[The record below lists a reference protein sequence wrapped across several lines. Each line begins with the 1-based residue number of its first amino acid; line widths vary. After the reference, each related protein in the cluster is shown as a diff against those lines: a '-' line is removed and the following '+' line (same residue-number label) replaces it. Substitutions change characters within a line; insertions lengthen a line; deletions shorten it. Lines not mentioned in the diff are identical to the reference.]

1 MANGKTPKIKHTTT
15 GTGLDAYQVR
25 VRRQGFPALVRTFR
39 TYEEAEFFLHEME
52 HRILS
57 GQSVLNKKMAMFTI
71 AEALQA
77 YQKQVPLL
85 DDKEAGRIAQ
95 LIAEPGKIRITH
107 FDYEALQNWSA
118 ALQARA
124 LPDPK
129 NKKKDHYLYDRNA
142 KRTYSAATVR
152 KLYYT
157 LKKVLAW
164 HAKVNGYPFTEVF
177 TQVSPPSTDIARTR
191 RLEPGEWERLLA
203 AAAATRAHPHEIQL
217 AMGFAVETAARMG
230 EMLKA
235 EWHEINLAKRTWHIP
250 KEKCKTKRARDVPLT
265 TVAGKV
271 LTEMQKFKAA
281 APETRVFHMWPVN
294 ESTLSHRFKVVTKNA
309 EVVDFRWHD
318 FRHEATCRLFERTQL
333 RDVEIALITG
343 HTDLRTLKRYANL
356 RAADLAAMLW

>member
-1 MANGKTPKIKHTTT
+1 MANGKTPKINHTVT

-25 VRRQGFPALVRTFR
+25 IRRQGFPALVKTFR

-52 HRILS
+52 HRVLS

-77 YQKQVPLL
+77 YQAQVPLL
-85 DDKEAGRIAQ
+85 DNKEAGRIAQ
-95 LIAEPGKIRITH
+95 LTSHLGKIRITH
-107 FDYEALQNWSA
+107 FNYEVFQKWLDAMLA
-118 ALQARA
+118 TPI
-124 LPDPK
+124 PDPK
-129 NKKKDHYLYDRNA
+129 HKKKDHYLYDRNA
-142 KRTYSAATVR
+142 ERTYSAATLR

-157 LKKVLAW
+157 LKKVLKW
-164 HAKVNGYPFTEVF
+164 HAKVNGYPFTQVF
-177 TQVSPPSTDIARTR
+177 TQVSAPNSDNARTR

-203 AAAATRAHPHEIQL
+203 AAAGLRAHPAEMQL

-250 KEKCKTKRARDVPLT
+250 IAKCKTKRARDVPLT
-265 TVAGKV
+265 TVAVKI
-271 LTEMQKFKAA
+271 LTEMQKFKAK
-281 APETRVFHMWPVN
+281 APETRIFHMWPTTAT
-294 ESTLSHRFKVVTKNA
+294 TLNHRFRVVTKNA
-309 EVVDFRWHD
+309 DVTDFRWHD
-318 FRHEATCRLFERTQL
+318 FRHEATCRLFERTNL

-356 RAADLAAMLW
+356 RAKDLAQMLW